1 MKRWK
6 FTLATSDR
14 RLEIDY
20 TVESADDVDM
30 MEMLRRVNLDR
41 NDPTSRVVMIRE
53 MKR

>member
-6 FTLATSDR
+6 FTLANAERTH
-14 RLEIDY
+14 EIDY
-20 TVESADDVDM
+20 IVESGDDVDM
-30 MEMLRRVNLDR
+30 MELLRRVNKDR